1 MVQDG
6 KVVGILDWEYAAFFH
21 IWYELRCD
29 LFSDLPT
36 WMSNGKDC
44 FGGA

>member
-6 KVVGILDWEYAAFFH
+6 KVVGILDWEYAAFFP
-21 IWYELRCD
+21 IWYEYVAG
-29 LFSDLPT
+29 LPT

-44 FGGA
+44 FGSA